1 MTATDQMGIVR
12 ELLRK
17 SGQSKRM
24 IDERLRIFDQMPF
37 LTDELRRSHIQL
49 LPDDPEP
56 EKIDPALIRKSSAE
70 NCLLSPPFR
79 DGHVVYFNILKS
91 TDEIAIDHAS
101 DHFVG
106 LLILEGVRQIGM
118 ALSHV
123 LADLPLDTRMSLQE
137 FSLYFYNYI
146 ELDHPLVAR
155 AVATLSLDQD
165 LRTDHTAFIDLRQH
179 GVTCLAGTSS
189 GRLFDT
195 EERYER
201 IRGKT
206 RDLNERYA
214 DEFARSV
221 RALEEAAIAGTA

>member
-1 MTATDQMGIVR
+1 MSVRAYSQRPTCQKRSNPSARPSCPTSHVVVASTHAAATGYPGRWRDATKRMGGAMRATDQMGIVR

-106 LLILEGVRQIGM
+106 
-118 ALSHV
+118 
-123 LADLPLDTRMSLQE
+123 
-137 FSLYFYNYI
+137 
-146 ELDHPLVAR
+146 
-155 AVATLSLDQD
+155 
-165 LRTDHTAFIDLRQH
+165 
-179 GVTCLAGTSS
+179 
-189 GRLFDT
+189 
-195 EERYER
+195 
-201 IRGKT
+201 
-206 RDLNERYA
+206 
-214 DEFARSV
+214 
-221 RALEEAAIAGTA
+221 